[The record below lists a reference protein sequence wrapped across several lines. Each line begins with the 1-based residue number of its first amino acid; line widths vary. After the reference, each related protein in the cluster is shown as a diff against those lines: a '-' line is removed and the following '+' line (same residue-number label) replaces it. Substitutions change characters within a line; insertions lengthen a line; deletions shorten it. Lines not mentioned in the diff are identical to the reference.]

1 MKWNRNE
8 INRLLPI
15 LEQLSFDLAPVD
27 GKNILVLCSA
37 TGEVAFW
44 LGEMMEQGQVIG
56 LELDPDA
63 LDLARRAVHEMSLE
77 QVVQLLPA
85 EKDNIA
91 WPDSSYDALVSEF
104 IVYPSSMPTKIRPSE
119 MARLLKPGGKIIL
132 TDVIATRPL
141 PGHVR
146 QDLAAIGLDY
156 ICDATLGDFRS
167 WMTDAGFINVEVRD
181 LTSTVK
187 MVWEDR
193 SDSDS
198 AISHQAGYS
207 YLLNGPQAGLGKSIF
222 YIYVSGEKPKN

>member
-44 LGEMMEQGQVIG
+44 LGEMMEQGQVVG
-56 LELDPDA
+56 LELDPEA
-63 LDLARRAVHEMSLE
+63 LDIARRSVREMGLE
-77 QVVQLLPA
+77 QVVQFLPA
-85 EKDNIA
+85 EKDRIA
-91 WPDSSYDALVSEF
+91 LPDSGYDALVSEF
-104 IVYPSSMPTKIRPSE
+104 IVYPTSKPSEIGQAE
-119 MARLLKPGGKIIL
+119 MARVLKPGGKIIL
-132 TDVIATRPL
+132 SDVIATQPL

-167 WMTDAGFINVEVRD
+167 WMTEAGLINIEIRD

-198 AISHQAGYS
+198 VISHQAGYS
-207 YLLNGPQAGLGKSIF
+207 YLLNGPQAGLGKSIY
-222 YIYVSGEKPKN
+222 YIYASGEKPKN

>member
-56 LELDPDA
+56 LELDPES
-63 LDLARRAVHEMSLE
+63 LDIARRSAGEMGLD
-77 QVVQLLPA
+77 QVVQFLPA
-85 EKDNIA
+85 EKDRIPF
-91 WPDSSYDALVSEF
+91 PDSSYDALVSEF
-104 IVYPSSMPTKIRPSE
+104 IVYPTSTPIEIGQIE
-119 MARLLKPGGKIIL
+119 MARVLKPGGKIVL
-132 TDVIATRPL
+132 TEVIATRPI
-141 PGHVR
+141 PSHAR
-146 QDLAAIGLDY
+146 QDLAGIGLDY
-156 ICDATLGDFRS
+156 ICDATLGDFRK
-167 WMTDAGFINVEVRD
+167 WMTDAGLINIDVRD

-193 SDSDS
+193 SDSDLV
-198 AISHQAGYS
+198 ISHQAGYS
-207 YLLNGPQAGLGKSIF
+207 YLLDNPQGGLGKAIF
-222 YIYVSGEKPKN
+222 YISVSGEKPKN

>member
-44 LGEMMEQGQVIG
+44 LGEMMEQGQVVG
-56 LELDPDA
+56 LELDLEA
-63 LDLARRAVHEMSLE
+63 LDIACRSVREMGLD
-77 QVVQLLPA
+77 QVVHFLPA
-85 EKDNIA
+85 EKDRIPL
-91 WPDSSYDALVSEF
+91 PDSSFDAVVSEF
-104 IVYPSSMPTKIRPSE
+104 IVYPTSTPIDIGQVE
-119 MARLLKPGGKIIL
+119 MSRVLKPGGKMIL

-141 PGHVR
+141 PDYVR
-146 QDLAAIGLDY
+146 QELARIGLEY
-156 ICDATLGDFRS
+156 ICDGIPGDFRR
-167 WMTDAGFINVEVRD
+167 WMADAGLFNIEVRD

-193 SDSDS
+193 SDTDM
-198 AISHQAGYS
+198 AISHQVGYS
-207 YLLNGPQAGLGKSIF
+207 YLLEDPQVGLGKSIS
-222 YIYVSGEKPKN
+222 YIYVSGEKPKA

>member
-44 LGEMMEQGQVIG
+44 LGEMMEQGQVVG
-56 LELDPDA
+56 LELDPEA
-63 LDLARRAVHEMSLE
+63 LDIARRSVREMGLE
-77 QVVQLLPA
+77 QVVQFIPA
-85 EKDNIA
+85 EKDRIA
-91 WPDSSYDALVSEF
+91 MPDSSYDALVSEF
-104 IVYPSSMPTKIRPSE
+104 IVYPTSTPTEIGQAE
-119 MARLLKPGGKIIL
+119 MARLLKPGGKLIL

-146 QDLAAIGLDY
+146 QDLAGIGLDY

-167 WMTDAGFINVEVRD
+167 RMTDAGLINIEVRD

-193 SDSDS
+193 SNSNS

-207 YLLNGPQAGLGKSIF
+207 YLLHGPQAGLGKSIF
-222 YIYVSGEKPKN
+222 YIYASGEKPKN